1 MRQERAQ
8 QTHRALLLAAATEF
22 DRHGYAGTSLA
33 RVSQTAGVT
42 MGALT
47 FHFPSKASLADAVR
61 AQAAALTRAAVTA
74 ASAAHDRPGTEV
86 GELIDTLTRLLDEE
100 PSVRA
105 AARLTWE
112 QPESAGN
119 WHAGWSPDLRD
130 RLARERTGPP
140 PGTTTGAPAAAAAA
154 PGGVNTDTASAN
166 GAPTGEP
173 GTNGA
178 SAAGLHATGLHSPV
192 LQATGLD
199 SADLETLA
207 HCLVVGSEAL
217 RRGIV
222 TLGGDDPAARA
233 EVRERLGRLWRRAV
247 TGPPAPGAPH

>member
-1 MRQERAQ
+1 MKQERAQ
-8 QTHRALLLAAATEF
+8 QTHRALLHAAATEF

-47 FHFPSKASLADAVR
+47 FHFPSKAALADAVR
-61 AQAAALTRAAVTA
+61 TEAAALTRAAVA
-74 ASAAHDRPGTEV
+74 RASGPDGRRDTGV
-86 GELIDTLTRLLDEE
+86 VELLDTLTRLLDEE

-130 RLARERTGPP
+130 RLARERST
-140 PGTTTGAPAAAAAA
+140 APAADPREDVYPFT
-154 PGGVNTDTASAN
+154 PG
-166 GAPTGEP
+166 P
-173 GTNGA
+173 GRGP
-178 SAAGLHATGLHSPV
+178 GDATGNNTNTSGGAARARDL
-192 LQATGLD
+192 AGLD
-199 SADLETLA
+199 STDLETLA

-222 TLGGDDPAARA
+222 TLDGDDPAARA
-233 EVRERLGRLWRRAV
+233 EVRQRLGRLWRRAV
-247 TGPPAPGAPH
+247 TGPPAPGVRC

>member
-1 MRQERAQ
+1 MKQERAQ
-8 QTHRALLLAAATEF
+8 QTHRALLHAAATEF

-47 FHFPSKASLADAVR
+47 FHFPSKAALADAVR
-61 AQAAALTRAAVTA
+61 TEAAALTRAAVA
-74 ASAAHDRPGTEV
+74 RAPGPDGQLDTGV
-86 GELIDTLTRLLDEE
+86 VELLDTLTRLLDEE

-130 RLARERTGPP
+130 RLARERST
-140 PGTTTGAPAAAAAA
+140 APAADPREDVHPFTPSPGPGSAIGTGAGAARSRDLA
-154 PGGVNTDTASAN
+154 
-166 GAPTGEP
+166 
-173 GTNGA
+173 
-178 SAAGLHATGLHSPV
+178 
-192 LQATGLD
+192 GLD
-199 SADLETLA
+199 STDLETLA

-222 TLGGDDPAARA
+222 TLDGDDPAARA
-233 EVRERLGRLWRRAV
+233 EVRQRLGRLWRRAV
-247 TGPPAPGAPH
+247 TGPPAPGARR

>member
-8 QTHRALLLAAATEF
+8 QTHRTLLHAAATEF

-47 FHFPSKASLADAVR
+47 FHFPSKAALADAVR
-61 AQAAALTRAAVTA
+61 AQAAALTRAAVA
-74 ASAAHDRPGTEV
+74 RASGPDGRPGPGV
-86 GELIDTLTRLLDEE
+86 VELIDALTRLLDEE

-130 RLARERTGPP
+130 RLARERAT
-140 PGTTTGAPAAAAAA
+140 
-154 PGGVNTDTASAN
+154 
-166 GAPTGEP
+166 APTAEP
-173 GTNGA
+173 AVDGRPFTPALDSGKA
-178 SAAGLHATGLHSPV
+178 DDGKADDGK
-192 LQATGLD
+192 LD

-222 TLGGDDPAARA
+222 PLGGDDPAARA
-233 EVRERLGRLWRRAV
+233 ETRQRLGRLWHRAV
-247 TGPPAPGAPH
+247 TGPPAPGATR